1 MITAIQLTITC
12 RKIKAKSRY
21 HVLVLQGTN
30 INPVLKALCH
40 TIRADCQL
48 LEAATCTHKVNEQCM
63 GVVAGWL
70 IHVSSHARLNL
81 ATEACSAGCSTSE
94 ASYRLLIN

>member
-12 RKIKAKSRY
+12 RKIKAKSGY

-48 LEAATCTHKVNEQCM
+48 LEAAACAHKVNEQCM

-70 IHVSSHARLNL
+70 ISSYARLNL